1 MEAGFSAEK
10 AYSET
15 FYELQFVAE
24 SLTQG
29 RIGDTSGSPTAVYL
43 GLTQT
48 GKVIDREVRDRMRRM
63 LRHVQ
68 SGELVR
74 EWNLEQQAGRPV
86 LTQLR
91 RELAE
96 HDIRHVE
103 ELFLDRKRAT
113 GW

>member
-1 MEAGFSAEK
+1 
-10 AYSET
+10 
-15 FYELQFVAE
+15 
-24 SLTQG
+24 
-29 RIGDTSGSPTAVYL
+29 
-43 GLTQT
+43 
-48 GKVIDREVRDRMRRM
+48 MRRM

-74 EWNLEQQAGRPV
+74 EWNLERQAGLPV

>member
-1 MEAGFSAEK
+1 M
-10 AYSET
+10 
-15 FYELQFVAE
+15 
-24 SLTQG
+24 
-29 RIGDTSGSPTAVYL
+29 YL

-48 GKVIDREVRDRMRRM
+48 GKVIDGEVRDRMRKM
-63 LRHVQ
+63 LRRVQ

-74 EWNLEQQAGRPV
+74 EWNLEQMAGRPV
-86 LTQLR
+86 LTQLK

-103 ELFLDRKRAT
+103 GLFLERKRAT